1 MYPRKSQFQTS
12 AEVAINGLAQLL
24 SKWGCTL
31 GLGQVGIIFN
41 PTRLPHVDSQSNST
55 DKDWVN
61 SSFLMGVKKGTC
73 RYVYYPNSFKPE
85 FDIV

>member
-24 SKWGCTL
+24 CKWGCTL

-61 SSFLMGVKKGTC
+61 SSFFMGVKRELVATFI
-73 RYVYYPNSFKPE
+73 VPTHLNPNL
-85 FDIV
+85 I